1 MQYLAARFYPA
12 NFPRALPFMVV
23 QRRVGNSL
31 TCPDG
36 PLLFTRI
43 RLTALP
49 KLSPPAGGRPAYLN
63 GRCRG
68 HFFTRSSLSCWRGF
82 LRRAGKYGTFKGNGT
97 TTWAPS
103 TWMADQL
110 PPLRRSSAAWS
121 EFRQQVPA
129 AHLRL
134 AQ

>member
-1 MQYLAARFYPA
+1 MSHPA
-12 NFPRALPFMVV
+12 NIPRPPPFMVI
-23 QRRVGNSL
+23 RKRVDNCL
-31 TCPDG
+31 TCRKT
-36 PLLFTRI
+36 PLWFATVQ
-43 RLTALP
+43 LTALP

-103 TWMADQL
+103 TWMAVQL